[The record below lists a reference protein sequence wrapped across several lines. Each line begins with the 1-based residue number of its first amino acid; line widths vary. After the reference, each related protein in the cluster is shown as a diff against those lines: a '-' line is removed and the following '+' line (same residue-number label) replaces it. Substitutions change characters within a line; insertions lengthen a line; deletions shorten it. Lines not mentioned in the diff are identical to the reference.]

1 MHEMALAES
10 IRDLINA
17 QAVREGF
24 RRVHTVEL
32 EIGRLAT
39 VDVSALR
46 FALNIALR
54 DTTANGA
61 ELVIAEPPGQ
71 ALCMQCSNPV
81 ELARRGDVCPNCGGY
96 QLTVVGGDQ
105 MRVSGLLVD

>member
-1 MHEMALAES
+1 MALAES
-10 IRDLINA
+10 IRDLIGV

-32 EIGRLAT
+32 EIGRLAA
-39 VDVSALR
+39 VDGSALR

-54 DTTANGA
+54 DTTASDA

-71 ALCMQCSNPV
+71 AWCAQCSNSV
-81 ELARRGDVCPNCGGY
+81 ELARRGDACPACGSD
-96 QLTVVGGDQ
+96 QLTVTGGDR
-105 MRVSGLLVD
+105 MRVLALVVE